1 MIDEVKYFILGLI
14 QGLTE
19 FFPISSSGHLELFS
33 HVSNIAQEEPL
44 LLFITVHFATALST
58 VIIYFE
64 RIKQILLG
72 LLKNN
77 FRDTSFIFK
86 LIISSI
92 PTLVIYFLFNNQ
104 IDLLFINAVNLV
116 CAMLIITGIILI
128 TTNFIKTSN
137 SSITV
142 LHAICIGCAQAI
154 AIIPGISR
162 SGVTIA
168 TALCFKVKREKA
180 AEFSF
185 LMALIPII
193 GGAILKIS
201 EFIATDFND
210 DIEIKGL
217 IIAFLSAFF
226 SGLFACKYMISIVK
240 KKNLKYFG
248 YYCICLGF
256 SFLLFI

>member
-1 MIDEVKYFILGLI
+1 MINEIKYFLLGLI

-33 HVSNIAQEEPL
+33 HISHIAQEEPL

-58 VIIYFE
+58 VIVYFE

-77 FRDTSFIFK
+77 SEDMSFMFN

-92 PTLVIYFLFNNQ
+92 PTLIIYFLFNNQ
-104 IDLLFINAVNLV
+104 IDLLFVNGVNLV
-116 CAMLIITGIILI
+116 CIMLIITGLILI
-128 TTNFIKTSN
+128 ITNFINTSN
-137 SSITV
+137 SQITF
-142 LHAICIGCAQAI
+142 LNAILIGCAQAI

-168 TALCFKVKREKA
+168 TALCCKVKREKA

-185 LMALIPII
+185 LMALIPIV
-193 GGAILKIS
+193 GGAILKTV
-201 EFIATDFND
+201 EFITTGPNY
-210 DIEIKGL
+210 DIEINGL

-226 SGLFACKYMISIVK
+226 SGLFACKYMISIVQ

-248 YYCICLGF
+248 YYCICLGCCF
-256 SFLLFI
+256 WFFI